1 MPTEDEALG
10 SLDDKANVFDKEQ
23 ESEALASLGEA
34 ILPGTTCC
42 TWIAFAKGAL
52 TPDLECYVP
61 EVSTSDLD
69 EQIASADRKRKDA
82 KDTVTLKAP
91 TVHDK
96 TAPVKKIPESK
107 VSLKVLMT
115 SLSVQYPIRTPLPH
129 SMPCVYP
136 VRKSLRASVPCLIH
150 CLP

>member
-1 MPTEDEALG
+1 MITEDEALG
-10 SLDDKANVFDKEQ
+10 SLDDKTNVVDKEQ

-34 ILPGTTCC
+34 IHPGTTCC

-52 TPDLECYVP
+52 IPDLECYIP
-61 EVSTSDLD
+61 DVSMSDLD
-69 EQIASADRKRKDA
+69 EQIASADRKRKVA
-82 KDTVTLKAP
+82 KDTVTLQAP

-96 TAPVKKIPESK
+96 TAPIEKIPESK
-107 VSLKVLMT
+107 VSLRVLMT

-129 SMPCVYP
+129 SRPCVYP

>member
-1 MPTEDEALG
+1 MGVSTTKQ
-10 SLDDKANVFDKEQ
+10 SNVVDKEQ

-61 EVSTSDLD
+61 DVSTSDLD
-69 EQIASADRKRKDA
+69 EQIASADRKVAKDA
-82 KDTVTLKAP
+82 VTVKAP

-96 TAPVKKIPESK
+96 TAPIEKIPESK
-107 VSLKVLMT
+107 VSLRVLMT

-129 SMPCVYP
+129 SRPCVYP